1 MLSGLDVALR
11 MITAPN
17 SAFVHIRDNSGQYFA
32 WSIGIFVLGSISLS
46 VSFAL
51 LDQTL
56 GYWEDMVLYMGID
69 LLVGIVFAVVIY
81 LVGRQL
87 GGNGMWRTVFSA
99 IFYTNVLVF
108 PFALFVAV
116 TLLAAGVSTWPF
128 LVDADTWD
136 SESIDDMLDLLGYLA
151 VLIVGSIAFAV
162 WIVIVLIK
170 AVKTVNGF
178 GTTKAFGLIVLAL
191 LVSYVVVIP
200 FGM

>member
-1 MLSGLDVALR
+1 MLSWLDVALR

-17 SAFVHIRDNSGQYFA
+17 SAFAHIRDNNGQYLA

-51 LDQTL
+51 LDQTF

-108 PFALFVAV
+108 PFALFLAV

-136 SESIDDMLDLLGYLA
+136 PESVGDLLDLLGYLA

-178 GTTKAFGLIVLAL
+178 GTAKAFGLIVLAL
-191 LVSYVVVIP
+191 LVSSVVAIP